1 MNLWFP
7 KDLPRLEITKKNKA
21 MFGLFKKKS
30 PVDKLQAQYKTV
42 MKEAFDLSKVNRS
55 AGDAKYAEAEEIQKK
70 IDNLMHNK

>member
-1 MNLWFP
+1 
-7 KDLPRLEITKKNKA
+7 

-30 PVDKLQAQYKTV
+30 PVEKLEAQYKAV

-70 IDNLMHNK
+70 IDQLLQKE